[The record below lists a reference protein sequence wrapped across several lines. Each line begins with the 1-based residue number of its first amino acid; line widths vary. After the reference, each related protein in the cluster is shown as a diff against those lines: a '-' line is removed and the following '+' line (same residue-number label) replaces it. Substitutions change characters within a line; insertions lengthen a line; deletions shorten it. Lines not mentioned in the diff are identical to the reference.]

1 MGPRST
7 LFFHGN
13 QGLKISGGEARPGE
27 PKPSLWPPS
36 LILPP
41 HTHRT
46 GEDTVLPSKVTMA
59 IPELESTTQ
68 LLVVLCSFGIS
79 ATQIFFDS
87 TFLSQSV
94 WAGCSQQPS
103 SSH

>member
-13 QGLKISGGEARPGE
+13 QGLKTSGEEARPGE

-36 LILPP
+36 LLLSPP
-41 HTHRT
+41 HRT
-46 GEDTVLPSKVTMA
+46 GEDTLLPSKVTMA
-59 IPELESTTQ
+59 IPDLESTTQ
-68 LLVVLCSFGIS
+68 LLIVLCSFGIS
-79 ATQIFFDS
+79 ATQIFSDS
-87 TFLSQSV
+87 PFLSHSV
-94 WAGCSQQPS
+94 WAGGSQQPS

>member
-1 MGPRST
+1 M
-7 LFFHGN
+7 
-13 QGLKISGGEARPGE
+13 
-27 PKPSLWPPS
+27 
-36 LILPP
+36 
-41 HTHRT
+41 
-46 GEDTVLPSKVTMA
+46 LPSKVTMA

-94 WAGCSQQPS
+94 WAGNSLVPATEASRKSKQCQQDTAELDATQGWQSRKTLRQSLSTAPPHPPS
-103 SSH
+103 W